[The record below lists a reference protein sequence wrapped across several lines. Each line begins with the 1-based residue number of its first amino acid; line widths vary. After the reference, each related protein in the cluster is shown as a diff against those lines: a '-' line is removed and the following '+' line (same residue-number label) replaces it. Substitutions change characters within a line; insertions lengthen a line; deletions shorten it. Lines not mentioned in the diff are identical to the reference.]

1 MEESMEVDMCRS
13 LSHELGTNLNSII
26 TFTTM
31 ALDDNKVDKY
41 TKMKFL
47 DPIWINC
54 E

>member
-1 MEESMEVDMCRS
+1 MEVDMCRS

-31 ALDDNKVDKY
+31 ALDDKKIDKY
-41 TKMKFL
+41 TKLKYL